1 MDPQAKTTQQTQT
14 SSRLAYLDIL
24 RGMGTLLVL
33 FGHIYLNDAAF
44 RWIYTF
50 HMPLF
55 FFAAGWTYR
64 EKPFWIDLK
73 RRVQTILIPYFCFGT
88 LTLGYWLLVER
99 HFRDTGLDLP
109 TAVYGLFAG
118 QYDYLG
124 FNVPLWF
131 LPCFFVLTVFFNLL
145 VRLGGQKLAFGL
157 SALMSLVF
165 LLTPLPSLPW
175 GIDRTFRYIAF
186 FAIGHL
192 LSAHNAG
199 PILQQLYT
207 PVKWGAALGLLGCSI
222 FLSFYYTET
231 GIRWFLNGFVG
242 ILAALLLALLLKK
255 NAVLEYLG
263 RISLIALCVQGP
275 IYRVLATLVSIP
287 LQTSTDAVRSNFLLA
302 SLLVLMTL
310 VLCIL
315 GYKFLDRFAPW
326 AIGKTAKY
334 RPCH

>member
-1 MDPQAKTTQQTQT
+1 M
-14 SSRLAYLDIL
+14 
-24 RGMGTLLVL
+24 
-33 FGHIYLNDAAF
+33 
-44 RWIYTF
+44 
-50 HMPLF
+50 
-55 FFAAGWTYR
+55 
-64 EKPFWIDLK
+64 
-73 RRVQTILIPYFCFGT
+73 
-88 LTLGYWLLVER
+88 
-99 HFRDTGLDLP
+99 
-109 TAVYGLFAG
+109 
-118 QYDYLG
+118 
-124 FNVPLWF
+124 WF